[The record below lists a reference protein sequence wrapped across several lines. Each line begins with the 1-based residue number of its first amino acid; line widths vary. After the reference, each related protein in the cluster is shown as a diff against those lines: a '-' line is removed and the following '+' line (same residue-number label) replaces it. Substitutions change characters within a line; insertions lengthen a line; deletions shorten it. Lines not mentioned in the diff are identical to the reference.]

1 ITLKPSCLISC
12 SHWLPDGSLSVLVGR
27 HGAMNPAGR
36 VRCNMW
42 KKVKSRNDYRNI
54 PLLTA
59 RVLARIGFGHW
70 RVQLRLGH
78 PGPSVGGL
86 TGGPGSCSAGTSEPR
101 ADPRGNATHP
111 RAEPSR
117 NQTRKQNL

>member
-1 ITLKPSCLISC
+1 
-12 SHWLPDGSLSVLVGR
+12 
-27 HGAMNPAGR
+27 MNPAGR

-70 RVQLRLGH
+70 RVQLRLGQ
-78 PGPSVGGL
+78 PRSVGRWPYGR
-86 TGGPGSCSAGTSEPR
+86 AGELFS
-101 ADPRGNATHP
+101 GHF
-111 RAEPSR
+111 
-117 NQTRKQNL
+117 